1 MADFG
6 NVFLYV
12 VRFQWL
18 CLFFLR
24 VYLFAFL
31 LCLTIISV
39 LLLHARLSV
48 QQPCKELNGLL
59 LLELKVL
66 NVLRFK
72 IADFPQVGIDP
83 ELKALLNLRGQ
94 FFYTGVL
101 RDILVIHAQLKP
113 LPQLIFG
120 DVVVVLV
127 VDLGEEEIEFF
138 ALLLRD
144 FGGHWRFII
153 VISVRNYCYFSFLNH

>member
-12 VRFQWL
+12 VRLQWP
-18 CLFFLR
+18 CLFFLK
-24 VYLFAFL
+24 VYLFALL
-31 LCLTIISV
+31 LCLAIIY
-39 LLLHARLSV
+39 LLLLSACLSV

-72 IADFPQVGIDP
+72 IADFPQVGINP
-83 ELKALLNLRGQ
+83 ELKALFNLRGQ

-113 LPQLIFG
+113 LPQLFFG
-120 DVVVVLV
+120 DVVVVLC
-127 VDLGEEEIEFF
+127 VDLGEEEIQFF
-138 ALLLRD
+138 AVLLRD
-144 FGGHWRFII
+144 FGGHRRFII
-153 VISVRNYCYFSFLNH
+153 VISVRKYCYFSFLKH

>member
-6 NVFLYV
+6 SVFLYV
-12 VRFQWL
+12 VRLQWL

-24 VYLFAFL
+24 VYLFVLL
-31 LCLTIISV
+31 LCLTIISF
-39 LLLHARLSV
+39 LLLGARLSV
-48 QQPCKELNGLL
+48 QQPCKELNGLF

-66 NVLRFK
+66 DVLRFK

-101 RDILVIHAQLKP
+101 RDIFVIHAQFKP
-113 LPQLIFG
+113 LPQLFFG
-120 DVVVVLV
+120 DMVVVLC
-127 VDLGEEEIEFF
+127 VDLGEEKIEFF
-138 ALLLRD
+138 AVLLRD
-144 FGGHWRFII
+144 FGGH
-153 VISVRNYCYFSFLNH
+153 